1 MNKIFLI
8 LAVLF
13 ACIGMVHTA
22 SAHKSEV
29 FGDYKIE
36 VGWDKEPPL
45 VNVDN
50 KITLKIT
57 YAFPEEKEQDSGKV
71 LPQDYGRGVTNL
83 EQNLAVSVTV
93 NKQKTDLV
101 IIEDEENQGQYYS
114 EYTPAHD
121 GYPVVHVVAMI
132 NGSHIE
138 TDFHPERIEDGAIIH
153 TSTSDG
159 TLNASILVTA
169 PEQNR
174 RMLVMIQFTDKEENL
189 VENVNYNIS
198 ATQGDQVILSR
209 QNLHSDDGIAKHATE
224 IIQSDQPADISL
236 TILGI
241 GSPDEPQNWTG
252 PVGSTMKIHVVP
264 EFGFQAGIV
273 LASVIGIFVM
283 MSRLP
288 RRHISKAE

>member
-1 MNKIFLI
+1 MNKIFLM

-13 ACIGMVHTA
+13 ACIGMAHTA

-71 LPQDYGRGVTNL
+71 LPQYYGKGVKNL

-101 IIEDEENQGQYYS
+101 IIEDKENPGQYYS
-114 EYTPAHD
+114 EYTPAYD

-132 NGSHIE
+132 NDAHIE
-138 TDFHPERIEDGAIIH
+138 TDFHPERIEDGTIIH
-153 TSTSDG
+153 TSTADG

-174 RMLVMIQFTDKEENL
+174 RMLVIIQFTDKEGNL
-189 VENVNYNIS
+189 VENVNYDIS
-198 ATQGDQVILSR
+198 ATQGDQAILSR
-209 QNLHSDDGIAKHATE
+209 QNLHSDDGNAKHVTE

-241 GSPDEPQNWTG
+241 GSLAEPQNWTG
-252 PVGSTMKIHVVP
+252 HVGSTMKVHVVP
-264 EFGFQAGIV
+264 EFGLQAGIV
-273 LASVIGIFVM
+273 LASVIVIFVM
-283 MSRLP
+283 ISRLP
-288 RRHISKAE
+288 RQHTSKAE

>member
-1 MNKIFLI
+1 MNRVFLI
-8 LAVLF
+8 LVVLF
-13 ACIGMVHTA
+13 ACMGVVHTA

-57 YAFPEEKEQDSGKV
+57 YAFPEEKEQDSGKI
-71 LPQDYGRGVTNL
+71 PPHGYGMGVTNL
-83 EQNLAVSVTV
+83 EQNLDVSVTV

-101 IIEDEENQGQYYS
+101 VIEDKAVPGQYYS

-121 GYPVVHVVAMI
+121 GYPVVHIVATI
-132 NGSHIE
+132 NDTYIE
-138 TDFHPERIEDGAIIH
+138 TDFHPERIEDGAIIQ
-153 TSTSDG
+153 TSTADG
-159 TLNASILVTA
+159 TLNASILAIA

-174 RMLVMIQFTDKEENL
+174 RMLIMIQFTDQEGNL
-189 VENVNYNIS
+189 VENVNYDIS

-209 QNLHSDDGIAKHATE
+209 QNLHSNDGNAKHATE
-224 IIQSDQPADISL
+224 IIQSDQPADIIL

-241 GSPDEPQNWTG
+241 GSPDEPQNWSG
-252 PVGSTMKIHVVP
+252 SVGSTMKIHVVP
-264 EFGFQAGIV
+264 EFGFYAGIV
-273 LASVIGIFVM
+273 LASVIGIVVM
-283 MSRLP
+283 MSRL
-288 RRHISKAE
+288 RIVT